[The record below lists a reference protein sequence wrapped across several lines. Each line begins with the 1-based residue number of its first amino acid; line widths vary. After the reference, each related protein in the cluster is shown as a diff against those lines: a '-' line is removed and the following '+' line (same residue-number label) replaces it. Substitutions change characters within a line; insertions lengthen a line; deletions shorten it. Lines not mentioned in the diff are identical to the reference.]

1 MQQRLKKENVFLFI
15 SIYTH
20 IYLHIKQTN
29 LMEFAHPKE
38 KAHSHLDENITL
50 YSNKNVTLKCI
61 LKVLLV
67 KPIL

>member
-1 MQQRLKKENVFLFI
+1 
-15 SIYTH
+15 
-20 IYLHIKQTN
+20 
-29 LMEFAHPKE
+29 MEFAHPKE

-61 LKVLLV
+61 LKLLLV

>member
-1 MQQRLKKENVFLFI
+1 MFLNTPHFI
-15 SIYTH
+15 LLSVVRMERGI
-20 IYLHIKQTN
+20 HIKQTN

-61 LKVLLV
+61 LKLLLV